1 MAIFTSYVNLPEGI
15 CSLFIL
21 SILCSSM
28 GHGSLALAAIQ
39 VVTAVA
45 ASTLVIFLGA
55 GPAAGNDQN
64 GETMDKN
71 FRSFF
76 KRGEMIYMENSN
88 TPK

>member
-1 MAIFTSYVNLPEGI
+1 
-15 CSLFIL
+15 
-21 SILCSSM
+21 M
-28 GHGSLALAAIQ
+28 GSRSLALAAIQ

-55 GPAAGNDQN
+55 GPAGNDQN
-64 GETMDKN
+64 GKTMDKN

-76 KRGEMIYMENSN
+76 KHGEMIYMENSN